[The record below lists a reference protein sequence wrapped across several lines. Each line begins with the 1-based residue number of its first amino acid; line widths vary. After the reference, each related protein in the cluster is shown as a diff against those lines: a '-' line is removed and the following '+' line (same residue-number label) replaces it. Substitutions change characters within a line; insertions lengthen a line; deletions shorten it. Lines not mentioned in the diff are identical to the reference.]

1 MSYCP
6 AVGYCSNQLRRL
18 CYTTVLYY
26 FTYDDDHDDVDD
38 DVDYDEEDD
47 YDVAMVIKF
56 MMTKTFMM
64 KIN

>member
-26 FTYDDDHDDVDD
+26 FTYDDDHDDHDD
-38 DVDYDEEDD
+38 SNGDGDDHDNDDE
-47 YDVAMVIKF
+47 
-56 MMTKTFMM
+56 KTFKM